1 MNTISVTSTSHT
13 YNIHI
18 GENIRHRI
26 QNFLTKDYSSIM
38 IVTDKVVSE
47 LYLEDVKKT
56 LTNIPVIEVILP
68 EGEKTKS
75 IKYYYDVHT
84 KAIESGLNRS
94 SLMIALGG
102 GVIGD
107 LTGFVA
113 STFMRG
119 IDYIQVPTTILAHD
133 SSVGGK
139 VAINHELG
147 KNLIGSFFPPQ
158 AVIYDVHTLKTLK
171 DHEVRS
177 GYAELIKEAFIAD
190 ASFVNE
196 LLNTNLLNI
205 TNSELN
211 QHLYKGINIKKQ
223 IVEADEKE
231 ANIRMF
237 LNFGHTLA
245 HALEAEIGYGSMTH
259 GEAVAIGMIFA
270 LQISEKKCNCK
281 LPVCAYIHWLKRNQY
296 PLNLEKVNID
306 HLINK
311 MKSDKKVKN
320 NQIQMVLLEEIG
332 KPVVLS
338 MNEKELEKE
347 LQRFLNEMVM
357 L

>member
-1 MNTISVTSTSHT
+1 MNKISVTSGSHD
-13 YNIHI
+13 YHIHI
-18 GENIRHRI
+18 GENIRYHLK
-26 QNFLTKDYSSIM
+26 NFLTKNYSSVM
-38 IVTDKVVSE
+38 IVTDEVVSK
-47 LYLEDVKKT
+47 LYLEDVKRALKHYR
-56 LTNIPVIEVILP
+56 IVEVVLP

-75 IKYYYDVHT
+75 IDYYYQLQT
-84 KAIESGLNRS
+84 KAIESGLDRS
-94 SLMIALGG
+94 SLMVALGG

-113 STFMRG
+113 ATFMRG
-119 IDYIQVPTTILAHD
+119 IDYVQVPTTILAHD

-158 AVIYDVHTLKTLK
+158 AVIYDVHTLETLK

-177 GYAELIKEAFIAD
+177 GYAELMKEAFISD
-190 ASFVNE
+190 ASFVHE
-196 LLNTNLLNI
+196 LLNTNLANI
-205 TNSELN
+205 TNTDLL
-211 QHLYKGINIKKQ
+211 QHLYKGINVKKQ

-245 HALEAEIGYGSMTH
+245 HALEAEIGYGSLTH

-270 LQISEKKCNCK
+270 LQISEKKYDCS
-281 LPVCAYIHWLKRNQY
+281 LPVDAYIHWLNKNQY
-296 PLNLEKVNID
+296 PLKIDNINIKR
-306 HLINK
+306 LIHK

-320 NQIQMVLLEEIG
+320 NQIQLVLLEDIG
-332 KPVVLS
+332 KPIVLS
-338 MNEKELEKE
+338 LNEIELEKE
-347 LQRFLNEMVM
+347 LQLFFNELVM